1 MRYLRFFLLLAGLS
15 ALLLS
20 FPAFAAGEPPAPV
33 KRLLVNND
41 GTNLFWRKDLTLDMV
56 KRRAAECPDA
66 VTTYLLCPNG
76 IQKMMYPG
84 EVEELST
91 RGALPDLV
99 KAGEDPFGLF
109 LSELKTRKMEV
120 FITFRMNEVH
130 NVDKKDPDL
139 SKFWHAHPD
148 WRVEPGA
155 PLGNWMAQCLDYS
168 HPEVQDRA
176 VAQICELLE
185 KYRPDGIELDWMR
198 FPRHLSGDA
207 EKVWSNRGM
216 LSDVVA
222 AIRLKADE
230 LAGRLGRPVR
240 VAVRI
245 PSSMAGCRALG
256 VDLADWTQRKLV
268 DFVTAAP
275 FLASDFSMPIGEM
288 RSAMGDNK
296 VPIYGC
302 IEFGYSA
309 KSHSEATLHAAALGL
324 YESGVDG
331 IYLFNFPCWR
341 ETQDA
346 PPWSWVPQLKDPV
359 LLACGT
365 LEFPLINGTN
375 RVPNIDLP
383 APLPVTLQPG
393 ESRTLALT
401 LPGTVV
407 AEKPGLRVGHTPPAP
422 PVAGPP
428 PSRGDLKQAS
438 SQALNVNPSSVS
450 PGEPA
455 AHEAH
460 PENGPVPPS
469 LLVPPGGGCR
479 VAAGGVRPTTARF
492 TCVPSEG
499 VEAKLNGEPPST
511 TAVRPGE
518 NTVELRNTGREAV
531 TVTEAR
537 LSIEL
542 PAVPPT
548 VFPELKADHGIHVAP
563 EGSDKNP
570 GTLEKPLQSLNC
582 AINAVSDYKNPTI
595 WMHAGTYKYEGTG
608 AFQCP
613 FEPGHDT
620 PREDILYL
628 RAWPGDKV
636 VFDKGV
642 SVKGWKP
649 IENGLWEAPSQ
660 LYVGQLH
667 VNEVRA
673 HRARG
678 AFPEGAELWGDT
690 DHIDGV
696 AGYRLPDDSMTHWKN
711 TDAMCLGYFTS
722 WAHMTCPVAGI
733 KKDGDGHAILLMSQ
747 PSFYLGLHKE
757 GVQIGNPAY
766 IENALELLDE
776 PGEWQ
781 QDSKTQTLYYLPR
794 EGEDMATAEI
804 VAGGGP
810 FLFRRVSHIWFEGI
824 TFANGAGNT
833 DASNHMD
840 MQANFTILSSRG
852 EGVFERDGRLAI
864 IHNEYFQR
872 SANLNFFHAKDCRF
886 TKCTFTRLGGAGV
899 NIDAGSQGIIF
910 DKCLFEDIGENAI
923 QIGGV
928 CQEDHHPSSPD
939 SIVRDNIIANC
950 TIRNCG
956 TEFEGSVGIFVG
968 YANGTVISHNEIYD
982 LPYSGI
988 SAGWGW
994 GEEDAGGGA
1003 YPIPY
1008 IYATP
1013 TPAGANRIE
1022 YNHIHHVMQR
1032 RDDGGGVYTLGNQPG
1047 TVIRGNHIHDN
1058 GEGPGGIYLD
1068 EGSGFI
1074 EITGNSVY
1082 NVKIPM
1088 NYNNRAQDRKD
1099 TCFEHD
1105 NAFGVAPGERGFPED
1120 TAKAAGPERP

>member
-1 MRYLRFFLLLAGLS
+1 MVIFRPFTLMLACLS
-15 ALLLS
+15 MLALS
-20 FPAFAAGEPPAPV
+20 FTAFAAEPPLR
-33 KRLLVNND
+33 RLLVNND
-41 GTNLFWRKDLTLDMV
+41 GTNLFWRKDLTPDMV
-56 KRRAAECPDA
+56 KVHAAECPDA

-91 RGALPDLV
+91 RGALPELV

-109 LSELKTRKMEV
+109 LTELKTRKMEV
-120 FITFRMNEVH
+120 FITYRMNEVH

-139 SKFWHAHPD
+139 SKFWREHPD

-168 HPEVQDRA
+168 HGEVQERA
-176 VAQICELLE
+176 VAQMCELLE

-207 EKVWSNRGM
+207 EKVWMNRGM

-222 AIRLKADE
+222 AVKLKADE
-230 LAGRLGRPVR
+230 LSGRLGRPVR

-256 VDLADWTQRKLV
+256 VDLADWTKRRLV

-275 FLASDFSMPIGEM
+275 FLASDFSMPLGEM
-288 RSAMGDNK
+288 RAAMGDAK

-302 IEFGYSA
+302 IEFGYSG
-309 KSHSEATLHAAALGL
+309 KPHTEATLHAAALGL
-324 YESGVDG
+324 YDSGADG

-341 ETQDA
+341 ETQEA
-346 PPWSWVPQLKDPV
+346 PPWSWVPQLKDPA
-359 LLACGT
+359 LLACNT
-365 LEFPLINGTN
+365 LEFPLINSTN

-383 APLPVTLQPG
+383 APLPVTLQPD
-393 ESRTLALT
+393 ESKTLALT
-401 LPGTVV
+401 LPKAAVTGFEKVMI
-407 AEKPGLRVGHTPPAP
+407 AE
-422 PVAGPP
+422 
-428 PSRGDLKQAS
+428 LKC
-438 SQALNVNPSSVS
+438 
-450 PGEPA
+450 EPT
-455 AHEAH
+455 
-460 PENGPVPPS
+460 N
-469 LLVPPGGGCR
+469 
-479 VAAGGVRPTTARF
+479 
-492 TCVPSEG
+492 G
-499 VEAKLNGEPPST
+499 VETKLNGEVPSAS
-511 TAVRPGE
+511 AVRPGE
-518 NTVELRNTGREAV
+518 NAVELRNTGSEAM
-531 TVTEAR
+531 TVTETWLA
-537 LSIEL
+537 LDL
-542 PAVPPT
+542 PSVPPT
-548 VFPELKADHGIHVAP
+548 VFPELKPDQGVHVSP

-582 AINAVSDYKNPTI
+582 ALNAVSDYKNPTI

-608 AFQCP
+608 AFDCP
-613 FEPGHDT
+613 FEPGHDR

-747 PSFYLGLHKE
+747 PAFYVGLHKE

-766 IENALELLDE
+766 IENARELLDE
-776 PGEWQ
+776 PGEWH
-781 QDSKTQTLYYLPR
+781 QDSKTKTVYYLPR

-810 FLFRRVSHIWFEGI
+810 FLFRRVAHIWFEGI
-824 TFANGAGNT
+824 TFANGAGNA
-833 DASNHMD
+833 DAGNHMD
-840 MQANFTILSSRG
+840 MQANFAILSSRG
-852 EGVFERDGRLAI
+852 EGVFERDGKLAI
-864 IHNEYFQR
+864 IHNEYLQR
-872 SANLNFFHAKDCRF
+872 GANLYFFHAKDCRF
-886 TKCTFTRLGGAGV
+886 INCTFTRLGGAGV
-899 NIDAGSQGIIF
+899 NIEAGSQGIVF

-928 CQEDHHPSSPD
+928 RQEDHHPSSPD
-939 SIVRDNIIANC
+939 SVTRDNVITNC

-956 TEFEGSVGIFVG
+956 AEFEGSVGIFVG

-982 LPYSGI
+982 LPYSGV
-988 SAGWGW
+988 SVGWGW

-1008 IYATP
+1008 TYATP
-1013 TPAGANRIE
+1013 TPCGANRIE
-1022 YNHIHHVMQR
+1022 YNHIHHVMQK
-1032 RDDGGGVYTLGNQPG
+1032 RDDGGAVYTLGNQPG
-1047 TVIRGNHIHDN
+1047 TVIRGNYIHDN
-1058 GEGPGGIYLD
+1058 GPGKPGGIYLD

-1074 EITGNSVY
+1074 EITGNAAHDMA
-1082 NVKIPM
+1082 NPM
-1088 NYNNRAQDRKD
+1088 NYNNAAQDRRA

-1105 NAFGVAPGERGFPED
+1105 NAFGPTPGDKDFPEE
-1120 TAKAAGPERP
+1120 TARHAGPEKR